1 MKKAR
6 IQVCHVISTVLNDVF
21 IPGIQ
26 VELDSEEA
34 ESYGVFLETALSEED
49 AWDSSCIT
57 DPSEIDNF
65 NDIGGSD
72 EF

>member
-6 IQVCHVISTVLNDVF
+6 IKVCHVISKILNDVF

-26 VELDSEEA
+26 VELDSEAA

-49 AWDSSCIT
+49 AWDSSCIA
-57 DPSEIDNF
+57 DPFEVDNF
-65 NDIGGSD
+65 NDIRGSN

>member
-1 MKKAR
+1 M
-6 IQVCHVISTVLNDVF
+6 
-21 IPGIQ
+21 
-26 VELDSEEA
+26 DSEEA